1 MEAKNKKQVKV
12 QGKFRAS
19 RSHLMADRGRGKVVP
34 WLTVNGVWLE
44 KLGFSVGGM
53 VNITTSNN
61 KIIIEP
67 A

>member
-1 MEAKNKKQVKV
+1 METKNKKQVKV

-19 RSHLMADRGRGKVVP
+19 QSPLMVDRGRGKWVP
-34 WLTVNGVWLE
+34 WLTVSGVCLQ
-44 KLGFSVGGM
+44 KLGFGVGDM
-53 VNITTSNN
+53 VNITMSNN